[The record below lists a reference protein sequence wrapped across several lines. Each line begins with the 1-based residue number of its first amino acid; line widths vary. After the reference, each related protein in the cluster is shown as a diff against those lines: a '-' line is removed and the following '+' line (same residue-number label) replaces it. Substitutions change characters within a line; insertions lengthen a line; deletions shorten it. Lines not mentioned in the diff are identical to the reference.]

1 MSPLHPLQMLSVHET
16 EIARDIVLSAHPDH
30 VIEFRQIDLKEPNKK
45 DLLQFL
51 QIEHYGQLS
60 ETTSRPPRMAKCH
73 YDIIAADRTIEYHE
87 SIVNLEQKEMTEK
100 IVVSKEFCPSL
111 TL

>member
-1 MSPLHPLQMLSVHET
+1 MPPTHPLQMLSVSET

-51 QIEHYGQLS
+51 QIEHDGQLS
-60 ETTSRPPRMAKCH
+60 ETTPRPSRMAKCH
-73 YDIIAADRTIEYHE
+73 YDIIAANRTIEYHE
-87 SIVNLEQKEMTEK
+87 SVVDLEQKKMSEK
-100 IVVSKEFCPSL
+100 IVVGKEFCPSL